1 MPWLI
6 PSHQAPVLP
15 LKLWKPAWFSG
26 LALALG
32 TAAPDLVFIL
42 RLDETGSPT
51 SHTFLG
57 QVLITMPLVVVLHLL
72 ATTLV
77 FPWLLPRLP
86 GGAPLHLHALARCR
100 PAGDALGLAKVA
112 LSGLIGGLSHVT
124 IDGFTHGDESGWALP
139 LFPVLGTPLA
149 LPFGPLPLYDVL
161 QGVLTVGLGALAL
174 RAWGRMAPQL
184 LQDTGAAARR
194 RVRPVPLPT
203 RRVVAAGL
211 FAAALLGALLA
222 PLAKGALAGPD
233 GVKLAAYG
241 AISACCAAAVA
252 GALLDR
258 AQGVLDRIRL
268 DVRSALETDGIRGS
282 RAVAV

>member
-42 RLDETGSPT
+42 RLDETGSPM

-57 QVLITMPLVVVLHLL
+57 QILITMPLVVVLHVL
-72 ATTLV
+72 ATSLV

-86 GGAPLHLHALARCR
+86 GGAPFHLHALACCR
-100 PAGDALGLAKVA
+100 PAGDLLALAKVA
-112 LSGLIGGLSHVT
+112 LSGLIGGLTHVT

-139 LFPVLGTPLA
+139 LLPVLGTPLA
-149 LPFGPLPLYDVL
+149 LPSGPLPLYEVL
-161 QGVLTVGLGALAL
+161 QGVLTIGLGVLAL
-174 RAWGRMAPQL
+174 RAWGRMAPRL
-184 LQDTGAAARR
+184 LPPAAGAEVRR
-194 RVRPVPLPT
+194 RVHPAPLAT
-203 RRVVAAGL
+203 RRVVAAAL
-211 FAAALLGALLA
+211 SAAALVGALLA
-222 PLAKGALAGPD
+222 PLAKGALEGQD
-233 GVKLAAYG
+233 GMKLAAYG
-241 AISACCAAAVA
+241 AITACCAAAIA

-258 AQGVLDRIRL
+258 ARGVLARIRL
-268 DVRSALETDGIRGS
+268 DVRIALE
-282 RAVAV
+282 A